1 MNINQQTPSYQKQ
14 KQAFSTQTLLCAET
28 KKIWAERHVKHE
40 VIFKNS
46 SRSAR
51 FILVFV
57 SFNLIVFHL
66 GNRLRVAVVLVATRK
81 LDLATVVRIFHLSL
95 HYFVNLWYWKYNM
108 LTFVFNCSAVKLN
121 LYWKCKIKLLKLV
134 LNFKSV
140 SNLT

>member
-1 MNINQQTPSYQKQ
+1 MEFCTCEHKSKNTKPWKTKAFKTRTPLWAEMNKSW
-14 KQAFSTQTLLCAET
+14 S
-28 KKIWAERHVKHE
+28 ERHVKHE
-40 VIFKNS
+40 VIFKKS
-46 SRSAR
+46 SSSAG
-51 FILVFV
+51 FID
-57 SFNLIVFHL
+57 FHL